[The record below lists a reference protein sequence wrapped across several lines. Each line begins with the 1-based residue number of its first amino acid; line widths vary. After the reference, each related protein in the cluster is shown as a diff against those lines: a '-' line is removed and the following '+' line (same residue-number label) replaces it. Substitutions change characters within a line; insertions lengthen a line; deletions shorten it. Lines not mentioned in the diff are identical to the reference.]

1 MQIWHKGG
9 KVEWHGVSMSVDSIH
24 GIPYHRPL
32 SRDSCRVA
40 IARAHVDSVRI
51 GNKEKTLFVIAGVL
65 TATTAFFVL
74 SISGS
79 R

>member
-1 MQIWHKGG
+1 MQIWHKDG
-9 KVEWHGVSMSVDSIH
+9 KVEWHGVSVSVDSIH

-32 SRDSCRVA
+32 SCDSCRVA

-51 GNKEKTLFVIAGVL
+51 GNKEKTLFLIVGVFV
-65 TATTAFFVL
+65 ATITFAAL
-74 SISGS
+74 SLSGL